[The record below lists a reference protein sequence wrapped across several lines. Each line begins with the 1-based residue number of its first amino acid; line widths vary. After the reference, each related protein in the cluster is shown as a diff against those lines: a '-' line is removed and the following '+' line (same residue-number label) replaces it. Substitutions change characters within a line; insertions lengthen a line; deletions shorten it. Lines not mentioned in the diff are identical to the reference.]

1 MKMNNKQKAYFIRKR
16 AEKPLQTTTTNYDSF
31 KSYLQ
36 SKNIWLNTIE
46 QYTDRVEK
54 VAKWLQENKT
64 KDLEQAE
71 KKDILDYLQYLNETL
86 NYAVRSR
93 QQVVGILKHYYTFL
107 YQNGQI
113 ANNPILLIKLR
124 GTSQRI
130 INKLLSMEEM
140 NELLDTY
147 YTLKVQHAKQG
158 GTDKLGRFQSNKHY
172 HQRNYLIL
180 SLCIYQGLNLSEW
193 KGLTLD
199 DINLQQATIKV
210 QARRKSNARTLPLQA
225 LQIGILY
232 EYLHN
237 ARKEFKNDNELLINS
252 NPEVQKLALD
262 IKKIYPKF
270 TEFKQLR
277 ASIITYWIQ
286 TEGLRKAQ
294 YKAGHRYISS
304 TEEYLWGDLESLKND
319 INTFHPL

>member
-1 MKMNNKQKAYFIRKR
+1 MSNKEKAYFIQKKANKTQPST
-16 AEKPLQTTTTNYDSF
+16 AEQYDSF

-36 SKNIWLNTIE
+36 SKNIWFTTIE
-46 QYTDRVEK
+46 DYTDRVEK
-54 VAKWLQENKT
+54 VAKWLQENKS
-64 KDLEQAE
+64 KSLEQAE

-107 YQNGQI
+107 YQNGEI

-124 GTSQRI
+124 GTSQRT

-147 YTLKVQHAKQG
+147 YNLKVQHAKQG
-158 GTDKLGRFQSNKHY
+158 GTDNLGRFKTGKHY

-193 KGLTLD
+193 KSLTLD

-210 QARRKSNARTLPLQA
+210 QARRKSNARTLPLHA
-225 LQIGILY
+225 MQIGILY
-232 EYLHN
+232 EYLHST
-237 ARKEFKNDNELLINS
+237 RSQFKNDNELLINS
-252 NPEVQKLALD
+252 NPEVQKLALE

-270 TEFKQLR
+270 TDYKQLR